1 LNRRST
7 TEDPGKHVKE
17 YALDKRVPIPEKLS
31 SLRQKLGRKAI
42 QEPGFRFY
50 ALYDRIYRLD
60 TLMTAWELVRFNKGS
75 SGVDGVT
82 IDRVKNSKE
91 GPLGFVK
98 KIQES
103 LRTKTYRPQP
113 VRRVYIPKPNG
124 KKRPLGIPTVQDRV
138 VQMAT
143 LLIIEPIFEADFED
157 CSYGFRPNRSAH
169 DALRVIRSN
178 LQQGFT
184 EVYDA
189 DLKGYFDSIPHDN
202 LMACVA
208 KRISD
213 RSVLRLIRMWLKA
226 PIVEP
231 PKGNGKHG
239 DVTKPRKGTPQ
250 GGVIS
255 PLLANLYLHWF
266 DKFFNSPKGPRKWA
280 NARLVRY
287 ADDFVILARYQGE
300 QLQNWIKYAIEDWM
314 KLEISQEKTKIVNLR
329 QRSETLDF
337 LGFSF
342 RFDRDLKGRPLK
354 YLNVFPS
361 KKTMAKLRAKLRE
374 KTATRI
380 CFIPVEDVVKSLNLY
395 LKGWSGYFNF
405 GYPRVAFREANHFV
419 RKRLVIH
426 LCRRSQRPYKPGA
439 DETFYEHLQKLGLIY
454 L

>member
-1 LNRRST
+1 MNKRST
-7 TEDPGKHVKE
+7 TEDPGRHVKE
-17 YALDKRVPIPEKLS
+17 YALDKRVPIPEKLF
-31 SLRQKLGRKAI
+31 SLRQKLGCKAI
-42 QEPGFRFY
+42 QEPEFRFY

-60 TLMTAWELVRFNKGS
+60 TLMTAWELVRFNKGTH
-75 SGVDGVT
+75 GVDRVT
-82 IDRVKNSKE
+82 IDQIKNSKE
-91 GPLGFVK
+91 GPCGFVK

-103 LRTKTYRPQP
+103 LRSKTYRPQP
-113 VRRVYIPKPNG
+113 VRRVYIPKSNG
-124 KKRPLGIPTVQDRV
+124 KMRPLGIPTVRDRV
-138 VQMAT
+138 VQMAA

-169 DALRVIRSN
+169 DALRVIRGN
-178 LQQGFT
+178 LKQGFT

-189 DLKGYFDSIPHDN
+189 DLKGYFDSIPHDK

-231 PKGNGKHG
+231 PKGKGKQG

-266 DKFFNSPKGPRKWA
+266 DKFFNSHKGPSTWA

-300 QLQNWIKYAIEDWM
+300 YLQKWIKFAIEDWM
-314 KLEISQEKTKIVNLR
+314 KLEISQEKTKIVHLR
-329 QRSETLDF
+329 RRSETLDF

-342 RFDRDLKGRPLK
+342 RFDRDLKGRPFD

-361 KKTMAKLRAKLRE
+361 KKTMAKLRNRLRE

-380 CFIPVEDVVKSLNLY
+380 CYQPVEEVVKSLNLY
-395 LKGWSGYFNF
+395 LKGWSEYFNF
-405 GYPRVAFREANHFV
+405 GYPRVAFREANYFV

-426 LCRRSQRPYKPGA
+426 LRRRSQRPYRPGE